1 MENAFDEDYYEG
13 TEEDKEKFMAEM
25 KAEMEQ
31 EGDVAGDW
39 GDEVRAT
46 PPATHCTWGRRVLT
60 SWADG
65 RMKRRGGEK
74 ARRREPRD
82 MMNKSL

>member
-1 MENAFDEDYYEG
+1 METAFDEDYYEG

-39 GDEVRAT
+39 GDEVLI
-46 PPATHCTWGRRVLT
+46 PQPALHMGSACAQQLG
-60 SWADG
+60 
-65 RMKRRGGEK
+65 
-74 ARRREPRD
+74 
-82 MMNKSL
+82 